1 MHPNLGQQHQPRA
14 PPQLAMAGR
23 VKAATTWIRAAMAA
37 PANPDQ
43 GRSINGVELVAQ
55 PLVHQSPPR
64 FETLAEERR
73 YRLSHLAGA
82 LRVFGRS
89 GFGEGVA
96 GHITVRDPEYPD
108 HFWVNPFARSFRLVR
123 VSDLILVNHAGEVVY
138 GNRPVN
144 RAAFVLHAAVH
155 EARPDINAAAHAHS
169 PYGKAFA
176 SLGRLLDPITQ
187 DACAFF
193 IDHVLIQADGGKVVF
208 ELESGRTF
216 ARQFGSGKAA
226 IHQNHGLFTVGDTVD
241 AAAFWFL
248 AMERCCQAQLLA
260 EAAGTPKL
268 IRPEWATYTREHTA
282 SSQAGW
288 LNFQSFW
295 EEISQSDPEL
305 FN

>member
-1 MHPNLGQQHQPRA
+1 M
-14 PPQLAMAGR
+14 
-23 VKAATTWIRAAMAA
+23 AAT
-37 PANPDQ
+37 ANP
-43 GRSINGVELVAQ
+43 GLPRRINGVALVPQA
-55 PLVHQSPPR
+55 LIHQSPPV
-64 FETLAEERR
+64 FETIAEERR

-96 GHITVRDPEYPD
+96 GHITVRDPEYLD
-108 HFWVNPFARSFRLVR
+108 HFWVNPFALSFRQIR
-123 VSDLILVNHAGEVVY
+123 VSDLILVNHAGEVVH

-193 IDHVLIQADGGKVVF
+193 NDHVLIEEDGGKVVF
-208 ELESGRTF
+208 ELEAGRTF

-226 IHQNHGLFTVGDTVD
+226 IHQNHGLFTVGESVD

-260 EAAGTPKL
+260 QAAGTPKL
-268 IRPEWATYTREHTA
+268 IRPEWATYTRENTA
-282 SSQAGW
+282 GSQAGW

-295 EEISQSDPEL
+295 DEISQSDPDL

>member
-1 MHPNLGQQHQPRA
+1 
-14 PPQLAMAGR
+14 MAGPVNR
-23 VKAATTWIRAAMAA
+23 
-37 PANPDQ
+37 DQ
-43 GRSINGVELVAQ
+43 GRQINGVELVAQ

-82 LRVFGRS
+82 LRLFGRS

-96 GHITVRDPEYPD
+96 GHITVRDPEYRD
-108 HFWVNPFARSFRLVR
+108 HFWVNPFARSFRLMR

-193 IDHVLIQADGGKVVF
+193 NDHVLIEADGGKVVF
-208 ELESGRTF
+208 ELDSGRTF

-226 IHQNHGLFTVGDTVD
+226 IHQNHGLFTVGETVD

-248 AMERCCQAQLLA
+248 ALERCCQAQLLA

-282 SSQAGW
+282 SGQAGW

>member
-1 MHPNLGQQHQPRA
+1 
-14 PPQLAMAGR
+14 MAE
-23 VKAATTWIRAAMAA
+23 
-37 PANPDQ
+37 PAKPDQ
-43 GRSINGVELVAQ
+43 RRQINGVELVAQ
-55 PLVHQSPPR
+55 PLVQPGPPR
-64 FETLAEERR
+64 FETVAEERR
-73 YRLSHLAGA
+73 YRLCHLAGA

-108 HFWVNPFARSFRLVR
+108 HFWVNPFGHSFRLMR

-155 EARPDINAAAHAHS
+155 EARPDIQAAAHAHS
-169 PYGKAFA
+169 PHGKAFA

-193 IDHVLIQADGGKVVF
+193 HDHVLIQADGGKVVF

-216 ARQFGSGKAA
+216 ARQFGLGKAA

-260 EAAGTPKL
+260 EAAGTPQL
-268 IRPEWATYTREHTA
+268 IRPEWALYTRENTA
-282 SSQAGW
+282 SNLAGW